1 MVASKRASR
10 LDVIGSLVDVNNY
23 FYDQGWT
30 DGLPIIP
37 PTEELVFEMLEACPL
52 AADQVLGRMPPMNG
66 SVTPEKIAINA
77 VMAGCKP
84 DYMPVVVAAVKA
96 VMQPQFN
103 VAAITTTT
111 GGAAPAIIV
120 SGPIADKLGINS
132 GTAVFGSGH
141 QANAINKQWQ
151 TFLGQKGHKN
161 QKTATIGDLGE
172 FLGKF
177 QIDFNSKIKTK

>member
-37 PTEELVFEMLEACPL
+37 PTEDLVFEMLEACPL

-111 GGAAPAIIV
+111 GGCLLYTSP
-120 SGPIADKLGINS
+120 SPRD
-132 GTAVFGSGH
+132 
-141 QANAINKQWQ
+141 
-151 TFLGQKGHKN
+151 
-161 QKTATIGDLGE
+161 
-172 FLGKF
+172 
-177 QIDFNSKIKTK
+177 